1 MTKYRLAYNLTA
13 LTTKK
18 MVMKKGLLKPL
29 LGLFILF
36 TTGINAFAQD
46 IHFSQFFETPL
57 LRNPAL
63 AGIFSGDIR
72 VQAVYRN
79 QWNSVTVPYQTGSF
93 NAEYKKPIGKGDD
106 FITFGGQILYD
117 KAGTVALQSTHILP
131 AINYH
136 KSLSADRNM
145 YLSLG
150 FMGGWVQRSIDRSK
164 ITTNSQY
171 DGTGFNPGLSSGETF
186 PRNSY
191 SYLDGTVGLSFNSQ
205 VGENE
210 DNNIYIG
217 AAYHHFNKATKVS
230 FYGNP
235 NYEMIPKWVGSLGL
249 RLSMNESS
257 YFTFL
262 SDYSKQGTFTEIMGG
277 ALYSWKLDDIEDP
290 KYILHAGALL
300 RWKDAII
307 PVVKLEFK
315 PMAVSLSY
323 DANLSQLKTASR
335 GRGGF
340 ELALTYQK
348 FLDRNNTSADAVRC
362 PKF

>member
-1 MTKYRLAYNLTA
+1 MQKTRFNYIEA
-13 LTTKK
+13 LSKSRHP
-18 MVMKKGLLKPL
+18 MKKGLQKPL
-29 LGLFILF
+29 LAILLLLH
-36 TTGINAFAQD
+36 ISLQNYAQD

-63 AGIFSGDIR
+63 AGIFSGDVR

-79 QWNSVTVPYQTGSF
+79 QWNSVTTPYQTGSF
-93 NAEYKKPIGKGDD
+93 NGEYKRPVGKGDD
-106 FITFGGQILYD
+106 FLTLGGQVLYD
-117 KAGTVALQSTHILP
+117 KAGTIALQSTHLLP

-136 KSLSADRNM
+136 KSLSTERNM

-164 ITTNSQY
+164 VTTNSQY
-171 DGTGFNPGLSSGETF
+171 DGTGFNPGLSDGETF

-191 SYLDGTVGLSFNSQ
+191 SYLDGSVGMSFNTQ
-205 VGENE
+205 VGDNT
-210 DNNIYIG
+210 DNNIYLG
-217 AAYHHFNKATKVS
+217 VAYHHFNKATKVS

-235 NYEMIPKWVGSLGL
+235 NYEMIPKWVGSLGI
-249 RLSMNESS
+249 RMNMNEYA

-262 SDYSKQGTFTEIMGG
+262 GDYSKQGTYSETLFG

-290 KYILHAGALL
+290 KYILHGGAFL
-300 RWKDAII
+300 RWKDALI
-307 PVVKLEFK
+307 PVAKLEFK
-315 PMAVSLSY
+315 PMAISVSY
-323 DANLSQLKTASR
+323 DANISQLKSASN

-340 ELALTYQK
+340 EMALSYQTY
-348 FLDRNNTSADAVRC
+348 LNRNNPGTESVRC